1 VGGGQL
7 PGDLV
12 LQECCVAPVVVVA
25 HLPLLW
31 VREEV
36 RRKVEEGGVG
46 VGREVGVGELSC
58 EGGSLGKIVVPT

>member
-1 VGGGQL
+1 
-7 PGDLV
+7 
-12 LQECCVAPVVVVA
+12 VVVA